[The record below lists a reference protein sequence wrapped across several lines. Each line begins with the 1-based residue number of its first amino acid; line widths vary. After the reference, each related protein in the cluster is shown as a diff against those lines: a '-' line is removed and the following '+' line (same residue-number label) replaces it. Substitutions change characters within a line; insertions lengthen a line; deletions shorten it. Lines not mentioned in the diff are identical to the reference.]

1 MTCHIIHIAVP
12 AARQPCRE
20 PRFGL
25 RQVAVGHRNLLET
38 EFRPPASD
46 ITPEF
51 RPIHFLVNCTLLH
64 TPHHKRTLQ
73 LASADD
79 TLALGRALAPLLR
92 PGMVIHLRGD
102 LGAGKTT
109 LARGILRGLGYQG
122 RVKSPTFTLLEPYKF
137 SKLYLYHFDFYRFLD
152 PQELEETGFR
162 EYFNAES
169 VCLVEWPEKAP
180 DLPVADLEIEMRVAD
195 QGRAI
200 AITAHT
206 EVGRRCLDG
215 LTY

>member
-1 MTCHIIHIAVP
+1 
-12 AARQPCRE
+12 
-20 PRFGL
+20 
-25 RQVAVGHRNLLET
+25 
-38 EFRPPASD
+38 
-46 ITPEF
+46 
-51 RPIHFLVNCTLLH
+51 VNCTLLH

-152 PQELEETGFR
+152 PRELEETGFR
-162 EYFNAES
+162 EYFNPES

-180 DLPVADLEIEMRVAD
+180 DLPAADLQIDMRAEA

-200 AITAHT
+200 VITAHT
-206 EVGRRCLDG
+206 EVGRRCLDK